1 MKENS
6 KLQIINSYSNT
17 PSDNY
22 NIHFKGT
29 DCKINLDNPKS
40 LTIYTKNSN
49 VIYTD
54 NPLTFNIKCS
64 RINMWQNSIILSS
77 AGDINNLSDYSWHK
91 ETDLIK
97 IEETITPSVT
107 AAIIQLKVL

>member
-17 PSDNY
+17 PPSDNY

-29 DCKINLDNPKS
+29 DCKINLDNHKS

-64 RINMWQNSIILSS
+64 RINMW
-77 AGDINNLSDYSWHK
+77 
-91 ETDLIK
+91 
-97 IEETITPSVT
+97 
-107 AAIIQLKVL
+107 